1 MSVHLGE
8 ENKIA
13 NLHLQSDIT
22 RIQKGE
28 CLYFRISS
36 LWVPFKDFSFNMY
49 CFQRLVVTLRILQ
62 KGGGKQLRAEF
73 TVQEDASTREF
84 SPQVTIFNL
93 LLLDNVN
100 AQVFW
105 RLDFDDFAL
114 REIKKIGRF
123 GKVLRLCQQES
134 PSILFLCCKS
144 SSRKIVY
151 RKHNIIG
158 ADSEKNNFPFDGSL
172 KSN

>member
-1 MSVHLGE
+1 MF
-8 ENKIA
+8 
-13 NLHLQSDIT
+13 
-22 RIQKGE
+22 
-28 CLYFRISS
+28 CY
-36 LWVPFKDFSFNMY
+36 
-49 CFQRLVVTLRILQ
+49 QRLVVMLRILQ

-134 PSILFLCCKS
+134 PSLPFLCCKS

-158 ADSEKNNFPFDGSL
+158 ADSEKKTISHLMDLWRAIKGDFPMAAATNTPDILMGLACRWSNFAQTL
-172 KSN
+172 KRVLDIYSSFYQ

>member
-1 MSVHLGE
+1 M
-8 ENKIA
+8 
-13 NLHLQSDIT
+13 
-22 RIQKGE
+22 
-28 CLYFRISS
+28 F
-36 LWVPFKDFSFNMY
+36 

-84 SPQVTIFNL
+84 YPQVTIFNL

-158 ADSEKNNFPFDGSL
+158 ADSEKKQFPIWWISEEQLRGIFPWRPPPTHQTSWWDL
-172 KSN
+172 LAADQILHKPWKDW